1 MLGEAHQTNLVAGWQ
16 NQIMKRFL
24 VGTVI
29 NALGLWITTLIIP
42 AVHLKPYGGD
52 GLWNSIGSF
61 LFIGVIFGLVS
72 AIIAPVVKVLAL
84 PLYILTFGLISL
96 VINGALLLLV
106 AWLSQ
111 QFGANLFSIDGF
123 TKEGLSIAS
132 LGWAV
137 LAALVMSI
145 ASFFARAVFKG
156 LRLL

>member
-16 NQIMKRFL
+16 NRTMKRLL

-29 NALGLWITTLIIP
+29 NALGLWITTMVIP

-52 GLWNSIGSF
+52 GLWPSIGSY
-61 LFIGVIFGLVS
+61 LFIGLIFGLVS
-72 AIIAPVVKVLAL
+72 ATIAPVVKVLAL

-111 QFGANLFSIDGF
+111 QFGANIFAIDGF
-123 TKEGLSIAS
+123 TKEGLTVAS
-132 LGWAV
+132 LGWAI
-137 LAALVMSI
+137 LAALVMSV
-145 ASFFARAVFKG
+145 ASFLARAVFKG